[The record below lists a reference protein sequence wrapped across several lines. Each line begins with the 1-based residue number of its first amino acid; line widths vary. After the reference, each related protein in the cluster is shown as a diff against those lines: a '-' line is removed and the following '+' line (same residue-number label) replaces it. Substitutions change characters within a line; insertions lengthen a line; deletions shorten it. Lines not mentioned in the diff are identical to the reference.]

1 MEFFYHQG
9 NQACGVCKSCN
20 RGICRDCASEVING
34 LACKDKCESEVIELN
49 RMISGSQEIEDSAK
63 AMIKSVSVISGDL
76 FNLAIGILFL
86 GYGIYDDM
94 DFILYLGVVFLLF
107 GFVGL
112 IRAWRSKY

>member
-1 MEFFYHQG
+1 
-9 NQACGVCKSCN
+9 
-20 RGICRDCASEVING
+20 VING